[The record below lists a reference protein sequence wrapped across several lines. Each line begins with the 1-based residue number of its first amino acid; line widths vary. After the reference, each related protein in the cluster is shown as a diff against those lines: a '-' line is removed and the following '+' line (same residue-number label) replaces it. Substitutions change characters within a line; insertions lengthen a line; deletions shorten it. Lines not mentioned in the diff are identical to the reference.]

1 MLKAYC
7 TYTLLGTIFEIMLQ
21 RVAIQY
27 LRGYEGKP
35 MSKFVKKGS
44 DEYRKYREGESDR
57 KKGLPNR
64 YIKST
69 E

>member
-1 MLKAYC
+1 
-7 TYTLLGTIFEIMLQ
+7 MLQ

-35 MSKFVKKGS
+35 MSKFVKKDS
-44 DEYRKYREGESDR
+44 DEYKRYKEGEFDR

-64 YIKST
+64 YIKAIILKVR
-69 E
+69 